1 MTLAVLPGQT
11 HQHWRTAKVSD
22 ILSNVSAD
30 VVLAEL
36 TNQIGALSRE
46 NAILKAMTQK
56 LRQQLT
62 VLEHEMAALR
72 SVGGPDKA

>member
-1 MTLAVLPGQT
+1 M
-11 HQHWRTAKVSD
+11 SD

-36 TNQIGALSRE
+36 TNQIATLSRE

-56 LRQQLT
+56 LRQQLAIQDQE
-62 VLEHEMAALR
+62 LQALR
-72 SVGGPDKA
+72 EKNS

>member
-1 MTLAVLPGQT
+1 M
-11 HQHWRTAKVSD
+11 SD

-36 TNQIGALSRE
+36 TNQIASLSRE

-56 LRQQLT
+56 LRQQL
-62 VLEHEMAALR
+62 VIQEQELNALR
-72 SVGGPDKA
+72 ATKE

>member
-1 MTLAVLPGQT
+1 M
-11 HQHWRTAKVSD
+11 SD

-30 VVLAEL
+30 VVISEMTA
-36 TNQIGALSRE
+36 QIGNLSRE

-62 VLEHEMAALR
+62 ILEQEMAALR
-72 SVGGPDKA
+72 SAGDPNKA

>member
-1 MTLAVLPGQT
+1 MTSAAVPVVNHPNRRKKQ
-11 HQHWRTAKVSD
+11 VSD

-36 TNQIGALSRE
+36 TNQIATLSRE

-56 LRQQLT
+56 LRQQLAIQDQE
-62 VLEHEMAALR
+62 LQALR
-72 SVGGPDKA
+72 EKNS

>member
-1 MTLAVLPGQT
+1 M
-11 HQHWRTAKVSD
+11 SD

-30 VVLAEL
+30 VVISEMTA
-36 TNQIGALSRE
+36 QIGNLSRE

-62 VLEHEMAALR
+62 ILEQEMAALR
-72 SVGGPDKA
+72 QAKE

>member
-1 MTLAVLPGQT
+1 M
-11 HQHWRTAKVSD
+11 SD

-30 VVLAEL
+30 VVISEMTA
-36 TNQIGALSRE
+36 QIGNLSRE

-62 VLEHEMAALR
+62 ILEQEMAALR
-72 SVGGPDKA
+72 QSKE

>member
-1 MTLAVLPGQT
+1 
-11 HQHWRTAKVSD
+11 VSD

-30 VVLAEL
+30 IVLAEL

-62 VLEHEMAALR
+62 VLEREMAALR
-72 SVGGPDKA
+72 SATEADKA

>member
-1 MTLAVLPGQT
+1 M
-11 HQHWRTAKVSD
+11 SD

-36 TNQIGALSRE
+36 TNQIASLSRE

-56 LRQQLT
+56 LRQQL
-62 VLEHEMAALR
+62 VIQEQELNALR
-72 SVGGPDKA
+72 VTKE

>member
-1 MTLAVLPGQT
+1 
-11 HQHWRTAKVSD
+11 VSD

-36 TNQIGALSRE
+36 TNQIATLSRE

-56 LRQQLT
+56 LRQQLAIQDQE
-62 VLEHEMAALR
+62 LQALR
-72 SVGGPDKA
+72 EKNS

>member
-1 MTLAVLPGQT
+1 
-11 HQHWRTAKVSD
+11 VSD

-36 TNQIGALSRE
+36 TNQIASLSRE

-56 LRQQLT
+56 LRQQL
-62 VLEHEMAALR
+62 VIQEQELNALR
-72 SVGGPDKA
+72 ATKE

>member
-1 MTLAVLPGQT
+1 M
-11 HQHWRTAKVSD
+11 SD

-36 TNQIGALSRE
+36 TNQIASLSRE

-56 LRQQLT
+56 LRQQLAIQEQE
-62 VLEHEMAALR
+62 LNALR
-72 SVGGPDKA
+72 SPKE

>member
-1 MTLAVLPGQT
+1 MTSAAVPVVNHPTRRKKQ
-11 HQHWRTAKVSD
+11 VSD

-36 TNQIGALSRE
+36 TNQIATLSRE

-56 LRQQLT
+56 LRQQLAIQDQE
-62 VLEHEMAALR
+62 LQALR
-72 SVGGPDKA
+72 EKNS

>member
-1 MTLAVLPGQT
+1 MTSEERPGKSQR
-11 HQHWRTAKVSD
+11 QRRKPKVSD

-36 TNQIGALSRE
+36 TNQIASLSRE

-56 LRQQLT
+56 LRQQL
-62 VLEHEMAALR
+62 VIQEQELNALR
-72 SVGGPDKA
+72 ATKE

>member
-1 MTLAVLPGQT
+1 M
-11 HQHWRTAKVSD
+11 SD

-36 TNQIGALSRE
+36 TNQIASLSRE

-56 LRQQLT
+56 LRQQL
-62 VLEHEMAALR
+62 ALQAEEL
-72 SVGGPDKA
+72 DKLRPKN